1 MEIRLARRIL
11 TETDLVDVV
20 QAISAEGTVEVH
32 EFTTVLDDRKLSSTV
47 GFFLEINVDPMSTFT
62 AFFMDVYVQRSYTL
76 DPIIGQ
82 LKQKSLEVLLAMNA
96 DHRDHIDIGVMHPP
110 TIRIVKPGTFAEY
123 RRWKVETKG
132 VDINQVKVPVV
143 MSDPSALEW
152 ITERV
157 VREL

>member
-62 AFFMDVYVQRSYTL
+62 ALSWMCTCS
-76 DPIIGQ
+76 
-82 LKQKSLEVLLAMNA
+82 A
-96 DHRDHIDIGVMHPP
+96 HI
-110 TIRIVKPGTFAEY
+110 
-123 RRWKVETKG
+123 
-132 VDINQVKVPVV
+132 
-143 MSDPSALEW
+143 L
-152 ITERV
+152 
-157 VREL
+157 